1 MSAAKDYDVIDVE
14 VMVQNYWRYLKM
26 SEKKRLQN
34 QTLNS
39 DDNKKIEDGAEA
51 LKDSMKVAAC
61 FGCFDI

>member
-1 MSAAKDYDVIDVE
+1 
-14 VMVQNYWRYLKM
+14 M
-26 SEKKRLQN
+26 SEKKRFQN